1 MISEKHKGFVLA
13 SRLGFGVLAVT
24 LALAGCGKKDSFPV
38 PRAEKEF
45 RAAVRSAQPL
55 TKMLKGDLKRFL
67 YWTKPYAPLDLD
79 VRKARDTREASL
91 LKNHFF
97 GAVGSAAGIN
107 SRMLLKATDEF
118 HFFYRRDLRGLAAM
132 KNNILQLSIMTNHFL
147 RFPKLNILARWEGE
161 DFRVND
167 IYSVRG
173 KMVEF
178 SPSPVMGLVPS
189 HLSRK
194 RQKLSKVLA
203 ELELPQRDFDKLL
216 SKMEQLGVVAMVR
229 EQDGSVRVVQAGVS
243 DNEAG
248 LLFLSKGAQ
257 KPQTNQERA
266 DGKKFIHLEELR
278 PNVFYYVTT

>member
-1 MISEKHKGFVLA
+1 MISGKHKGFVLIG
-13 SRLGFGVLAVT
+13 RFGLIAVAL

-55 TKMLKGDLKRFL
+55 TKMLRGDLKRFL
-67 YWTKPYAPLDLD
+67 YWTKPYAPLDLE
-79 VRKARDTREASL
+79 VRKAQNAEEASL

-118 HFFYRRDLRGLAAM
+118 HFFYRRDLRGVAAM
-132 KNNILQLSIMTNHFL
+132 KENILQLGIMSNHFL
-147 RFPKLNILARWEGE
+147 RFPKLKILARWDGD

-178 SPSPVMGLVPS
+178 SPSPVMGLMPS

-194 RQKLSKVLA
+194 RQKLSDVLT
-203 ELELPQRDFDKLL
+203 EIDLPQRDFDKLL
-216 SKMEQLGVVAMVR
+216 SKMKQLGVVAMVR

-248 LLFLSKGAQ
+248 LLFLAPGAQ
-257 KPQTNQERA
+257 KPVPNQERR